1 MDDEQHTN
9 DQDERNDT
17 KPEDAKP
24 EEKPSERPPAGEA
37 AGDAQAPAGAPQP
50 ESAPTPEAAR
60 QASQQRSGRSPE
72 SSTSPTPPTAPPA
85 KEGEK
90 RPAAAGGTRPAGGA
104 RPAPRGAAPPQIPT
118 WIDLEELKGLLGEGV
133 EAVENQ
139 WGTPVV
145 TVQADQL
152 LRIAEKLR
160 DDERLRFD
168 FLATMTAVDWRSYL
182 ETVYLL
188 QSYEYPTHHL
198 TLKVSHLNSDDPR
211 VPSVTGIWEAAGW
224 PEREAYDL
232 MGIRFEG
239 HPDLRR
245 LLLPDDWEGY
255 PLRKSY
261 DYID

>member
-9 DQDERNDT
+9 EHDESSDT
-17 KPEDAKP
+17 KR

-37 AGDAQAPAGAPQP
+37 VGDAQAPAGAPHP

-60 QASQQRSGRSPE
+60 EASQQRSGRLPE
-72 SSTSPTPPTAPPA
+72 SSTSPTTPTSPPA

-90 RPAAAGGTRPAGGA
+90 QPAAAGSARPAGGA
-104 RPAPRGAAPPQIPT
+104 RPAPRGAAAPQVPT
-118 WIDLEELKGLLGEGV
+118 WIDLEELKRLLGEGV

-160 DDERLRFD
+160 DDERFRFD
-168 FLATMTAVDWRSYL
+168 FLTTMTAVDWRSYL

-198 TLKVSHLNSDDPR
+198 TLKVSHLDSDNPR

-232 MGIRFEG
+232 MGIYFEG

-245 LLLPDDWEGY
+245 LLLPEDWEGH
-255 PLRKSY
+255 PLRKAY